1 MRSIT
6 RSFRVFRY
14 PILATIFLSCC
25 AIPNP
30 SAAQDIPRIV
40 RLENNPAIT
49 PDMLQGDDGGNING
63 PSLIRVPDWVVNPL
77 GRYYLYFAHHAGKYI
92 RLAYSDSITG
102 PWIVVDEGSLRL
114 EQTHC
119 IQDTHIASPDVHVDN
134 ERKQIVMYYHCPADV
149 PASETGRQRTLGAT
163 SSDGRSFEAQSEAL
177 GNSYFRVFEWGEH
190 TYALGMPGI
199 FYRSDSS
206 LSGFERG
213 PQLFT
218 EDMRHSAVTVR
229 ENILFVFYTDV
240 GDDPE
245 RILVSM
251 IDLSTDWESW
261 KESSSAVVLEPEKDW
276 EGGLMPAEPSVRGYA
291 RSFVRELRD
300 PALFEEEGRTYL
312 LYAVGGESGIAIA
325 QIVWE

>member
-1 MRSIT
+1 
-6 RSFRVFRY
+6 
-14 PILATIFLSCC
+14 
-25 AIPNP
+25 
-30 SAAQDIPRIV
+30 
-40 RLENNPAIT
+40 
-49 PDMLQGDDGGNING
+49 
-63 PSLIRVPDWVVNPL
+63 
-77 GRYYLYFAHHAGKYI
+77 
-92 RLAYSDSITG
+92 
-102 PWIVVDEGSLRL
+102 
-114 EQTHC
+114 
-119 IQDTHIASPDVHVDN
+119 
-134 ERKQIVMYYHCPADV
+134 
-149 PASETGRQRTLGAT
+149 
-163 SSDGRSFEAQSEAL
+163 
-177 GNSYFRVFEWGEH
+177 
-190 TYALGMPGI
+190 MPGI